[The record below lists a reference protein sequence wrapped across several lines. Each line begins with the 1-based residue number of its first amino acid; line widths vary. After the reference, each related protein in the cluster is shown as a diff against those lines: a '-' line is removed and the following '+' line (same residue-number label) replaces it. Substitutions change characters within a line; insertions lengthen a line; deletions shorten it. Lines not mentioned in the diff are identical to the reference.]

1 MSGPFL
7 TRSLKMSGF
16 GPEGLKH
23 TFWTGPWRYCARCDR
38 KTKIADMEWERG
50 LLLCQKCQDSHALP
64 GLLGERDVRI
74 AQVLTDGKEE
84 FVPVEKL
91 RHPDF
96 AEEVEDFLV

>member
-1 MSGPFL
+1 MAW
-7 TRSLKMSGF
+7 SLVR
-16 GPEGLKH
+16 H
-23 TFWTGPWRYCARCDR
+23 YCDRCD
-38 KTKIADMEWERG
+38 KKVKIALCRWERG
-50 LLLCQKCQDSHALP
+50 LLLGPECQDADGTP

-91 RHPDF
+91 RNPNF

>member
-1 MSGPFL
+1 
-7 TRSLKMSGF
+7 
-16 GPEGLKH
+16 
-23 TFWTGPWRYCARCDR
+23 
-38 KTKIADMEWERG
+38 MEWERG
-50 LLLCQKCQDSHALP
+50 LLLCRKCQDSHGIP

-84 FVPVEKL
+84 FVPVEKV